1 MRIRGFAMTGFSTGL
16 QATALVLGL
25 SLGAW
30 WMGSGSLGRNDS
42 LAAFMALADAR
53 GQIYTQASV
62 HITQITSVQHL
73 AIHSPVALKEL
84 QLYRFEGRLADGQAI
99 EGFLL
104 GRSNHHPQ
112 TLQIGARVV
121 QARGFTAQG
130 AAVLLGEARSATG
143 CFGFV
148 GYRPGAAPVAFIE
161 QGAIDHNLY
170 LRDTHTLR
178 FNLGSCGQ
186 GSPGVAAL
194 IGL

>member
-1 MRIRGFAMTGFSTGL
+1 MAGFSTGL

-30 WMGSGSLGRNDS
+30 WIGSGSLGRNDS

-53 GQIYTQASV
+53 GRIYTQASV
-62 HITQITSVQHL
+62 RITQTTSVQHL
-73 AIHSPVALKEL
+73 AIQSPVSLAEL

-104 GRSNHHPQ
+104 GRSNRPPQ

-161 QGAIDHNLY
+161 QGALENSLN

-194 IGL
+194 VGL